1 MREGLRWPR
10 LRHALCCRNAGGA
23 PVTSSGGSGWRA
35 GNRAAGRGRGYAR
48 GRRRVHAHC
57 GRKRRARDEQQ
68 RADVTCE
75 CAGTGASSG

>member
-35 GNRAAGRGRGYAR
+35 GNRAAGGGGMLGDAAVCMRIAVAR
-48 GRRRVHAHC
+48 GGPVTSNS
-57 GRKRRARDEQQ
+57 GRM
-68 RADVTCE
+68 
-75 CAGTGASSG
+75 